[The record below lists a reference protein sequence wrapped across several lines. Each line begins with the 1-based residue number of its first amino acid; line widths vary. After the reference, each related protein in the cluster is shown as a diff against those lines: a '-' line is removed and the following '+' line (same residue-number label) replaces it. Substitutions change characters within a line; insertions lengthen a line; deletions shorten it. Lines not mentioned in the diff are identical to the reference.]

1 LDKDDYRLPHD
12 SNWSWIWKL
21 EVSENTRFFVWLIIH
36 GKIPNNSVR
45 FNHHMTND
53 ASCPR
58 CGAAEETILHTL
70 RDCPKAKRI
79 WDMMRFSGSQI
90 FLVSS
95 CYDSFT
101 HCASEKN
108 GQLFLI
114 SCWYIWKAR
123 NEELFSDTSWEDWK
137 VLNLINTHHDATI
150 RSFGSVH
157 NHREARLVSWKPPSG
172 AAVKL
177 NVDGSSLG
185 NPGRSGF
192 GGLIRDTNGNWLLG
206 FSGSCGITTNINAEL
221 QAIFY
226 GLEKAWSHGYRHVEC
241 ESDCQSAL
249 KLIKEGVPTIYLYA
263 PIIDLIKRFIILGF
277 CPFIIH
283 LGKVIVVRIS

>member
-1 LDKDDYRLPHD
+1 
-12 SNWSWIWKL
+12 
-21 EVSENTRFFVWLIIH
+21 
-36 GKIPNNSVR
+36 
-45 FNHHMTND
+45 
-53 ASCPR
+53 
-58 CGAAEETILHTL
+58 
-70 RDCPKAKRI
+70 
-79 WDMMRFSGSQI
+79 
-90 FLVSS
+90 
-95 CYDSFT
+95 
-101 HCASEKN
+101 
-108 GQLFLI
+108 LI

-123 NEELFSDTSWEDWK
+123 NEELFSDTLWEDWK
-137 VLNLINTHHDATI
+137 VLNLTNTHH
-150 RSFGSVH
+150 
-157 NHREARLVSWKPPSG
+157 EARLVSWKPPSG

-249 KLIKEGVPTIYLYA
+249 KLIKEGVPIQTHLYA
-263 PIIDLIKRFIILGF
+263 PIIY
-277 CPFIIH
+277 
-283 LGKVIVVRIS
+283 